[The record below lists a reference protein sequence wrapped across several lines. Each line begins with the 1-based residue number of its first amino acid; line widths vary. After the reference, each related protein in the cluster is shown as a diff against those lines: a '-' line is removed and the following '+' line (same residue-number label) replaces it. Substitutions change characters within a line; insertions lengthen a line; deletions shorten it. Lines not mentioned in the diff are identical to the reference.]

1 MPGFKPE
8 FPNSLPR
15 RARAQ
20 GMKCF
25 RQVLDSRTPRSLHND
40 RSAMSHDSKFVLTH
54 RPRRLRRFA
63 SRRDLVTETILT
75 PHDFIAPLF
84 VVEGK
89 DRPDE
94 IKSMPGVFRLNLK
107 DLVKECRE
115 LRKLGV
121 PAVALFPKL
130 DPKLK
135 DATGTLAL
143 DRDALVLRAVRAVK
157 EAVPELTVITDVALD
172 PYTSHGHDGVL
183 NEALDDVANDRTVA
197 ILSEMAVLQ
206 AEAGVDFVA
215 PSDMMDGRVGAIRR
229 SLDAAG
235 YTDTGILAYSVK
247 YNSAYYGPF
256 RDAVGS
262 AQAAGTRLLSK
273 ATYQMNPANRREAIR
288 EMELDVAEGADIV
301 MVKPA
306 GMYLDVI
313 REVRNASP
321 VPVAA
326 YQISGEYAQIHA
338 AARLGWL
345 DLARCRQESL
355 LAIKRAGADMILT
368 YFAKDMA
375 KILG

>member
-1 MPGFKPE
+1 MAK
-8 FPNSLPR
+8 
-15 RARAQ
+15 
-20 GMKCF
+20 
-25 RQVLDSRTPRSLHND
+25 T
-40 RSAMSHDSKFVLTH
+40 SKLEITH
-54 RPRRLRRFA
+54 RPRRLRRQP
-63 SRRDLVTETILT
+63 SRRALVAETVVRVEDL
-75 PHDFIAPLF
+75 IAPLF

-89 DRPDE
+89 GRPE
-94 IKSMPGVFRLNLK
+94 PIASMPGVFRLNIA

-115 LRKLGV
+115 LHKLGV

-135 DATGTLAL
+135 DEDGIEAL
-143 DRDALVLRAVRAVK
+143 NPESLVLRAVRAVK
-157 EAVPELTVITDVALD
+157 AAVPELTVITDVALD

-183 NEALDDVANDRTVA
+183 NEAKDDVDNDQTVV
-197 ILSEMAVLQ
+197 ILGKMAVLQ

-215 PSDMMDGRVGAIRR
+215 PSDMMDGRVGYIRKA
-229 SLDAAG
+229 LDAAG

-273 ATYQMNPANRREAIR
+273 ATYQMDPANRREAIR
-288 EMELDVAEGADIV
+288 EMQHDVAQGADIV

-306 GMYLDVI
+306 GLYLDVI
-313 REVRNASP
+313 REVRNNTRL
-321 VPVAA
+321 PVAA

-345 DLARCRQESL
+345 DLARCRDESL

-368 YFAKDMA
+368 YFAKEVA
-375 KILG
+375 KTLA